1 MAQQIIDEFQNL
13 WNSKYARNYSEF
25 IDIYAER
32 YKIIK
37 RQREIARKEEIPSFE
52 KYCLRPNTMQVG
64 FIRNLPAELM
74 EAFQATLEELDS
86 ADLLIHVADASHT
99 DLFLQI
105 SSVETILDTLDL
117 GKVPRLLVLN
127 KWDLL
132 DPAVQAEL
140 GDALPD
146 ALHVSA
152 LKGTGLETLMK
163 AIESRLLGLKT

>member
-1 MAQQIIDEFQNL
+1 MDTNTLASRPASIVSPGQLVEDIMNKTYVSREQA
-13 WNSKYARNYSEF
+13 ARRLGL
-25 IDIYAER
+25 A
-32 YKIIK
+32 
-37 RQREIARKEEIPSFE
+37 
-52 KYCLRPNTMQVG
+52 
-64 FIRNLPAELM
+64 
-74 EAFQATLEELDS
+74 LEELDS

>member
-1 MAQQIIDEFQNL
+1 MLAD
-13 WNSKYARNYSEF
+13 
-25 IDIYAER
+25 
-32 YKIIK
+32 
-37 RQREIARKEEIPSFE
+37 
-52 KYCLRPNTMQVG
+52 TVG